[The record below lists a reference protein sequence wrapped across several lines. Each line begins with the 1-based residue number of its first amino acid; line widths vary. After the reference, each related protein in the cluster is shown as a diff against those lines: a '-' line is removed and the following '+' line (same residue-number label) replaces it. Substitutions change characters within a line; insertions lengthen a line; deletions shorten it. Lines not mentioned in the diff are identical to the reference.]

1 MARRTVVCFHH
12 ADEGWSYVDVNLEIR
27 HLKLLAAVAD
37 EESVTGAGKRLHLT
51 QSALSHQLRDAEEK
65 LGTALFLRLG
75 KRLALTAAGK
85 MLVEAARRIL
95 KDLKEA
101 ESQVLALNG
110 DTHGMIRLS
119 TECYT
124 CYHWLPPVLAS
135 FHARFPKVEVC
146 IDMEATHHPA
156 EELLAGNL
164 DVAVMNCPPEHKNLE
179 LSLLCEDEL
188 LIVMSP
194 KHPLAARRSI
204 EPQDMAGET
213 VLIYPPREESTLLL
227 KVLEPAGVAP
237 GRIMEIPLTEAIVE
251 MVAAGAGIAFMAC
264 WSVSPH
270 LESKKIV
277 GRRLGD
283 PGFRRNWYAV
293 TLRSQHK
300 TAYMTEFLNLLT
312 LNGPQ
317 YMNRLYASTA
327 TP

>member
-1 MARRTVVCFHH
+1 M
-12 ADEGWSYVDVNLEIR
+12 DVNLEIR
-27 HLKLLAAVAD
+27 HLKLLTAVAE
-37 EESVTGAGKRLHLT
+37 EESVTAAGKRLHLT
-51 QSALSHQLRDAEEK
+51 QSALSHQLRDAEDK

-75 KRLALTAAGK
+75 KRMALTAAGK
-85 MLVEAARRIL
+85 KLLEAARRIL
-95 KDLKEA
+95 KDLKEV
-101 ESQVLALNG
+101 ESQVLGMNG
-110 DTHGMIRLS
+110 ETHGIIRLS

-164 DVAVMNCPPEHKNLE
+164 DVAVMYCPPEHKSLE
-179 LSLLCEDEL
+179 ISPLCEDEL
-188 LIVMSP
+188 LVVMSA
-194 KHPLAARRSI
+194 KHRLAARRRI
-204 EPQDMAGET
+204 EPQDLAGET
-213 VLIYPPREESTLLL
+213 LLIYPPREESTLLV
-227 KVLEPAGVAP
+227 KVLGPAGVVP

-283 PGFRRNWYAV
+283 PGYHRNWYAV
-293 TLRSQHK
+293 TLRNQHK
-300 TAYMTEFLNLLT
+300 TAYMSDFLSLLT
-312 LNGPQ
+312 LEGPK
-317 YMNRLYASTA
+317 YMNRSYASA
-327 TP
+327 AQP